1 MFQFKFELWV
11 HQIDIKDIGRKY
23 LEVWNPENH
32 DTIECT
38 VNLGTLG
45 AYRQHD
51 LDLRMG
57 P

>member
-11 HQIDIKDIGRKY
+11 HQIDIKHIGRKY

-45 AYRQHD
+45 AYIQLD